1 MIEKQNKAL
10 KYDELYK
17 GFISSF
23 SDDKDTINA
32 IAAENAVDDEDG
44 MHIAFGMVV
53 LPFLSRL
60 VEENQTAKI
69 EKAFAFFEDMASSDD
84 HLISEVLEF
93 TVIEGIIAAR
103 NDFSTKCKSYM
114 KPRTYESY
122 ERISQNFSQA

>member
-1 MIEKQNKAL
+1 M

-17 GFISSF
+17 NFIYEF
-23 SDDKDTINA
+23 SDDEPAINA

-60 VEENQTAKI
+60 IEEDQTAKI
-69 EKAFAFFEDMASSDD
+69 EKAFAYFEEMASSDD

-93 TVIEGIIAAR
+93 TVIEGIIALG
-103 NDFSTKCKSYM
+103 NDFVSKCISYM
-114 KPRTYESY
+114 KPHTYDSFKA
-122 ERISQNFSQA
+122 ISQNFNQP

>member
-69 EKAFAFFEDMASSDD
+69 EKAFAYFEEMASSDD

-93 TVIEGIIAAR
+93 TVIEGIIALG
-103 NDFSTKCKSYM
+103 NDFVSKCISYM
-114 KPRTYESY
+114 KPHTYDSFKA
-122 ERISQNFSQA
+122 ISQNFNQP

>member
-1 MIEKQNKAL
+1 M

-17 GFISSF
+17 NFIYEF
-23 SDDKDTINA
+23 SDDEPAINA

-69 EKAFAFFEDMASSDD
+69 EKAFAYFEEMASSDD

-93 TVIEGIIAAR
+93 TVIEGIIALG
-103 NDFSTKCKSYM
+103 NDFVSKCISYM
-114 KPRTYESY
+114 KPHTYDSFKA
-122 ERISQNFSQA
+122 ISQNFNQP

>member
-1 MIEKQNKAL
+1 M

-17 GFISSF
+17 NFIYEF
-23 SDDKDTINA
+23 SDDEPAINA

-69 EKAFAFFEDMASSDD
+69 EKAFAYFEEMASSDD

-93 TVIEGIIAAR
+93 TVIEGIIALG
-103 NDFSTKCKSYM
+103 NDFVSKCISYM
-114 KPRTYESY
+114 KPHTYDCFKA
-122 ERISQNFSQA
+122 ISQNFNQP

>member
-1 MIEKQNKAL
+1 M
-10 KYDELYK
+10 KYDELFQD
-17 GFISSF
+17 FISVF
-23 SDDKDTINA
+23 SDDMVTINE
-32 IAAENAVDDEDG
+32 IAAENAVDEGDG

-53 LPFLSRL
+53 LPFLSKL

-93 TVIEGIIAAR
+93 TVIEGIIAAG

>member
-1 MIEKQNKAL
+1 M

-17 GFISSF
+17 KFISEF
-23 SDDKDTINA
+23 PDDEPAINA
-32 IAAENAVDDEDG
+32 IAAENAVDNEDG

-69 EKAFAFFEDMASSDD
+69 EKAFAFFEKMASGDD

-93 TVIEGIIAAR
+93 TVIEGIIALGK
-103 NDFSTKCKSYM
+103 DFVSKCISYM
-114 KPRTYESY
+114 KPHTYDSFKA
-122 ERISQNFSQA
+122 ISQNFTQP